1 MMIGGA
7 NLNAVDRV
15 GRFYAQGMPFTM
27 TDNGPQMAD
36 SVAIERWKRGSNDR
50 DTVAFLKVPKGNSQV
65 SGGRNQMQIRIG
77 GGNPFAPTDQW
88 AVAPDGRVA
97 LLSASDYHVEYIDP
111 TGRRTRTPPIRYE
124 RLKVTEAHK
133 QEWRDRMKNAMG
145 MQVTEQNGRRSA
157 QMMPMRNVEEP
168 TDWPEYMP
176 PFLASGTVTFAPD
189 GLLWVARTT
198 AAGAPATFDL
208 IDGAGKVTQ
217 RVVLPKK
224 TRLVGFGSGTVYLAR
239 SDDDDLQY
247 LQRYRFSA
255 AERP

>member
-1 MMIGGA
+1 
-7 NLNAVDRV
+7 
-15 GRFYAQGMPFTM
+15 
-27 TDNGPQMAD
+27 
-36 SVAIERWKRGSNDR
+36 
-50 DTVAFLKVPKGNSQV
+50 
-65 SGGRNQMQIRIG
+65 
-77 GGNPFAPTDQW
+77 
-88 AVAPDGRVA
+88 
-97 LLSASDYHVEYIDP
+97 
-111 TGRRTRTPPIRYE
+111 
-124 RLKVTEAHK
+124 
-133 QEWRDRMKNAMG
+133 MG